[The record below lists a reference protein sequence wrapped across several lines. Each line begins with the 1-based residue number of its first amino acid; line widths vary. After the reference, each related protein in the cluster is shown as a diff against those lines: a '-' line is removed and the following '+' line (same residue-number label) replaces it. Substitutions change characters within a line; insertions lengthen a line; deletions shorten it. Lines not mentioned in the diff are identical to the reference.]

1 MNSLKA
7 GLEKASNVVSNVTDT
22 AKDKARALS
31 EDAKDKVNVV
41 KNVAIDKASDVKN
54 KVKDASLNLAK
65 SVATTALKK
74 VGDKVVNAA
83 VLDPD
88 MPGIVKQGIASI
100 VRDVIKEVQVEVEQ
114 QLEGTWAGKD
124 KGVADDIMAK
134 RNPLCCPNPI
144 SYTRAWILHTLY
156 PHDKSLWAKMKQFSW
171 WFIMVISHLPIFGV
185 SQAWWLLVFLLH
197 DKCDTFQIV
206 KFILQVKTSAVIAV
220 GLLPSWIGIYQ
231 YIQCVGP
238 NDEKTKCLA
247 NGPGTGEGF
256 MFQAIWFGIQVGL
269 SWFAILCLPFTKA
282 KGVRQIIEGE
292 NKANSRGIHKLSYW
306 IVYDLIVCIIVGVLI
321 VMTQNA
327 PNSLTLFFWIKCLY
341 GWLCLPWFVLKMPFM
356 NLLILHAK
364 PTAYNAQ
371 GKTVPFANSKE
382 RKILRDRRRNVRSV
396 VPV

>member
-144 SYTRAWILHTLY
+144 HIHVPGY
-156 PHDKSLWAKMKQFSW
+156 
-171 WFIMVISHLPIFGV
+171 
-185 SQAWWLLVFLLH
+185 
-197 DKCDTFQIV
+197 
-206 KFILQVKTSAVIAV
+206 
-220 GLLPSWIGIYQ
+220 
-231 YIQCVGP
+231 YIHYIHM
-238 NDEKTKCLA
+238 TK
-247 NGPGTGEGF
+247 
-256 MFQAIWFGIQVGL
+256 
-269 SWFAILCLPFTKA
+269 
-282 KGVRQIIEGE
+282 
-292 NKANSRGIHKLSYW
+292 
-306 IVYDLIVCIIVGVLI
+306 VYG
-321 VMTQNA
+321 Q
-327 PNSLTLFFWIKCLY
+327 K
-341 GWLCLPWFVLKMPFM
+341 
-356 NLLILHAK
+356 
-364 PTAYNAQ
+364 
-371 GKTVPFANSKE
+371 
-382 RKILRDRRRNVRSV
+382 
-396 VPV
+396 